1 MFFLKIYIYIY
12 IFFFWGGEDEIS
24 NNLPKD
30 LLGTNV
36 YKTFEFC

>member
-1 MFFLKIYIYIY
+1 MFFFKIYIYIY
-12 IFFFWGGEDEIS
+12 IFFFGGEDEIS